1 MKNIL
6 KLFVVLSLVLT
17 SYADEGMDFFEKK
30 IRPLLAEKCI
40 ECHSSEKGVSKGG
53 LTLDT
58 KKGWEEGGQGGV
70 SIIPNKPNDSL
81 FIKAIEYKD
90 DDLQMP
96 PKKKGGKM
104 SDEEINLF
112 KQWIAMGAPDPRV
125 GGTVKKLSGLTD
137 EARMHWAFHLPNKPP
152 VPMPDL
158 DARYSK
164 STAFIPKEWARN
176 EVDAFIM
183 HQMVQDKTYLRPS
196 PYAEPEALLR
206 RMFLD
211 LVGFAPTTEVMKQF
225 SMQYRTAL
233 QRNQIGAINYL
244 LDQWID
250 ALLSTPHYGERWA
263 RHWLNTARYS
273 DTTGNREG
281 GARNAEYRYEYAWTY
296 RDYVIDSFNKDKPFN
311 KFIMEQIAA
320 DLLPDTA
327 SEDPR
332 LAGLGFL
339 TVGKRFNNIDDVIDE
354 RIDTTFKAFMGLTVS
369 CSRCHDHKFDPIPT
383 ADYYSMH
390 GVFNS
395 IYEPTEVPL
404 VTNVNSEYYEDY
416 KNKLETFEKES
427 RNAYYT
433 YLRGKVKEFN
443 EKAAAYLLISTK
455 KGSERFDLLKELGF
469 NQNRED
475 DDFPARAVR
484 LNDKHPVLGIFS
496 ILSKTP
502 EENIS
507 EKFNTIK
514 SYPEWNETVKANFAP
529 QNVKTLKDVAN
540 LYENLFQSISP
551 TLINDYYD
559 QLAKR
564 EFVEYKDKNSEQLIT
579 AIYPVIKASDIWT
592 NEDFLN
598 IFGGGM
604 RPRGSAQLPPMPR
617 NFLQSTSVNKI
628 NSLKIS
634 HKGAPGGA
642 MIVKDKD
649 KPVNSKIYIRGERSK
664 QGDVVERKFLTFLN
678 YENEIFKQGSGRLE
692 LAEAIA
698 SDKNPLTARVIANR
712 VWMWHF
718 GEGLVKSPDD
728 FGNMSTKPVNQPL
741 LDWLATYLIEHNWSI
756 KELHRVIMKSSTY
769 RQSSMPNEAYA
780 TKDGENKYLWHY
792 PLRRMD
798 FETIR
803 DSLIQITGKMD
814 RTIGGKPVN
823 ITDEPYS
830 YRRSIYGYVDR
841 GAVSDLMMQFDFSDP
856 EMTNSKRASSIV
868 PQQALY
874 FLNSPMVVDA
884 ARALTQR
891 KDFLEAKDDNE
902 KINVIY
908 SVLFQRRPRLQEGSL
923 GLKFIEDSNKIH
935 DISSK
940 KVVAK
945 AKQPSTIGNEEV
957 ETTVIS
963 NNNNGMLKNVGK
975 PVERKP
981 LTPWEMY
988 IQALIMSNEFVY
1000 FN

>member
-1 MKNIL
+1 MKKIL
-6 KLFVVLSLVLT
+6 LSILLTVSFLSLK
-17 SYADEGMDFFEKK
+17 ADEGLDFFEKK
-30 IRPLLAEKCI
+30 IRPLLVEKCI

-58 KKGWEEGGQGGV
+58 KKGWQEGGQGGAT
-70 SIIPNKPNDSL
+70 IIPNKPNDSL

-96 PKKKGGKM
+96 PKKKGGKL

-112 KQWIAMGAPDPRV
+112 KQWIAMGAPDPRE

-137 EARMHWAFHLPNKPP
+137 EAKMHWSFH
-152 VPMPDL
+152 VPAKSEAPMAAL
-158 DARYSK
+158 ESKNSK
-164 STAFIPKEWARN
+164 STAFIPTEWARN

-183 HQMVQDKTYLRPS
+183 RQMVLDKTGLRPS
-196 PYAEPEALLR
+196 AYAEPEALLR

-211 LVGFAPTTEVMKQF
+211 LLGFAPTAEIMKQF

-233 QRNQIGAINYL
+233 QRNQIGSINYL

-250 ALLSTPHYGERWA
+250 VLLNSPHYGERWG

-281 GARNAEYRYEYAWTY
+281 NARNAEYRYEYAWTY
-296 RDYVIDSFNKDKPFN
+296 RDYVVDAFNKDKPYN
-311 KFIMEQIAA
+311 EFIIEQLAA
-320 DLLPDTA
+320 DQIPNIG
-327 SEDPR
+327 SNDPR
-332 LAGLGFL
+332 LAALGFL
-339 TVGKRFNNIDDVIDE
+339 TVGKRFNNPDDVIDE
-354 RIDTTFKAFMGLTVS
+354 RIDTTFKAFMGLTVA
-369 CSRCHDHKFDPIPT
+369 CARCHDHKFDPIPT
-383 ADYYSMH
+383 ADYYAMH

-395 IYEPTEVPL
+395 IYEPTDVPL
-404 VTNVNSEYYEDY
+404 VSNLKSEYYEDY
-416 KNKLETFEKES
+416 KKKLETFEQES
-427 RNAYYT
+427 RDVYYK
-433 YLRGKVKEFN
+433 YLRGKIKEFN
-443 EKAAAYLLISTK
+443 EKAAAYLMISTK
-455 KGSERFDLLKELGF
+455 KGSERFDALKEYGF

-484 LNDKHPVLGIFS
+484 LNDKHPVMGIFS

-502 EENIS
+502 AENIS

-514 SYPEWNETVKANFAP
+514 LYPEWNETVKANFAP
-529 QNVKTLKDVAN
+529 QTVTTLKDVAD
-540 LYENLFQSISP
+540 LYQNLFQSISP

-559 QLAKR
+559 QLAKKD
-564 EFVEYKDKNSEQLIT
+564 FVEYKDKNSEQLIT
-579 AIYPVIKASDIWT
+579 SIYPVIKASDIWT
-592 NEDFLN
+592 NDDFLEV
-598 IFGGGM
+598 FGGGM
-604 RPRGSAQLPPMPR
+604 RRKPNAQIPPLPR

-642 MIVKDKD
+642 MIVTDKD

-678 YENEIFKQGSGRLE
+678 HENEIFKQGSGRYEMALS
-692 LAEAIA
+692 IA
-698 SDKNPLTARVIANR
+698 SKDNPMTARAIVNR

-728 FGNMSTKPVNQPL
+728 LGNMSTKPLNQPL
-741 LDWLATYLIEHNWSI
+741 LDWLANYLMDHNWSI
-756 KELHRVIMKSSTY
+756 KELHRVIMRSSTY
-769 RQSSMPNEAYA
+769 RQSSMPNPTYSS
-780 TKDGENKYLWHY
+780 KDGENKYLWHY

-798 FETIR
+798 FESIR
-803 DSLIQITGKMD
+803 DSLVQITGKMD
-814 RTIGGKPVN
+814 RSIGGKPVN

-841 GAVSDLMMQFDFSDP
+841 GGLSDLMMQFDFSDP
-856 EMTNSKRASSIV
+856 EMSNSKRATSIV

-884 ARALTQR
+884 ARAVTER
-891 KDFLEAKDDNE
+891 KDFLAARDDNE
-902 KINVIY
+902 RIKVVY
-908 SVLFQRRPRLQEGSL
+908 AVLFQRHPKL
-923 GLKFIEDSNKIH
+923 GESDLGIKFLEE
-935 DISSK
+935 SK
-940 KVVAK
+940 KQYELSAKKIVAK
-945 AKQPSTIGNEEV
+945 KSAPVNGNEET

-963 NNNNGMLKNVGK
+963 NNNGGMLKNVGK
-975 PVERKP
+975 PVERKA